1 MENKETRSMMPSVNY
16 EKAICITCGDDFTKR
31 KVGRSKTLASGTLG
45 SKAIN
50 CGPRC
55 AKIWRQLP
63 DYKRKEMRKRYKEVS
78 KNK

>member
-16 EKAICITCGDDFTKR
+16 EKTICITCGDDFTKR
-31 KVGRSKTLASGTLG
+31 KVGRSKTLAPGTLG

-55 AKIWRQLP
+55 
-63 DYKRKEMRKRYKEVS
+63 
-78 KNK
+78 